1 MTRRFAA
8 PLALLPLALAL
19 AACKP
24 AAEPAAEPAAAP
36 AATAEAP
43 AAPVESG
50 SVAGT
55 DATAVVHH
63 DQPDPAGFDR
73 KAFAGAFAGIVPCAD
88 CPGIETRLA
97 IRADG
102 TFTLDETY
110 QERGAGSRTTGT
122 WTLHADGRRLLL
134 DPDAKDAADRRFEI
148 MSKDEIRM
156 LGADGSPIASELNYS
171 LRRG

>member
-19 AACKP
+19 SACKP
-24 AAEPAAEPAAAP
+24 AAEPASTPAAKAK
-36 AATAEAP
+36 AP

-50 SVAGT
+50 SVVGT

-63 DQPDPAGFDR
+63 DRPDPAGFDR

-110 QERGAGSRTTGT
+110 QERDTGNQTTGT
-122 WTLHADGRRLLL
+122 WTIDADGRRLLL
-134 DPDAKDAADRRFEI
+134 DPDAKDAADRHFEI
-148 MSKDEIRM
+148 VSKDEIRM
-156 LGADGSPIASELNYS
+156 LGADGGPIASELNYS